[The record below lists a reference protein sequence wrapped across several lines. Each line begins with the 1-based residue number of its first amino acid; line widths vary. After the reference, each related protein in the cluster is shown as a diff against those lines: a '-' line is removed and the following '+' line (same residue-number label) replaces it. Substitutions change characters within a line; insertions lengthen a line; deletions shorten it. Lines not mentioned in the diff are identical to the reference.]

1 MAKSNN
7 KTKKP
12 KNKSVANR
20 NGSIL
25 NDFTPSTTNALI
37 FHKVHFDTPTKLAEE
52 YYWNLHNT

>member
-37 FHKVHFDTPTKLAEE
+37 FR
-52 YYWNLHNT
+52 